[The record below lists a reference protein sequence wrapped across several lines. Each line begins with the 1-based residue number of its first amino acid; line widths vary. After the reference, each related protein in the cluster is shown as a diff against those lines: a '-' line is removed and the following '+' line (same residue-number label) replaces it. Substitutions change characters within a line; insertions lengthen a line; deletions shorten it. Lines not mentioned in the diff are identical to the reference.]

1 MRTQEMSRDG
11 LGQLLNAPLLY
22 RSQVGV
28 FLLRVGVALL
38 ILCHGWSK
46 LVILLAGEG
55 GGWMDPL
62 GIGSAPSL
70 ALCVFAEFFC
80 GVAVLVGFF
89 TRAASFVL
97 VINFWVAVFV
107 YGREAAWPQNELP
120 LLYMICFAALIG
132 TGSGPLAL
140 DRVFTRRFNEQGTS
154 PLAP

>member
-1 MRTQEMSRDG
+1 MCRACAPSMRHENARDEPRWTGPVTQCTTPVPQSSR
-11 LGQLLNAPLLY
+11 
-22 RSQVGV
+22 GV
-28 FLLRVGVALL
+28 FAPGWGSVAHSLPRLVKVG
-38 ILCHGWSK
+38 
-46 LVILLAGEG
+46 
-55 GGWMDPL
+55 DPL